1 MGANAALER
10 PDGEMGVTRW
20 AWRLGCLLIGAA
32 LALVFPEANLWWWAY
47 VGLVPLLLLIA
58 AASDRREALWRTWSA
73 GIGFFVVLHHWL
85 APSLGVFMVP
95 VVIVV
100 AAAWLPFGWAA
111 WRMLRR
117 AAGGGSA
124 IACLVVLPSIW
135 VVTEVVR
142 SWHALGGT
150 WGALGL
156 SQWSARPV
164 LAIAALGGVWLLS
177 ALLLVTNVAV
187 ALALRTQVPVGVRL
201 GAVGLAILAVGSSV
215 AFGLARGEPEVTDRV
230 RLAGVQ
236 PGLIHGP
243 GPRLDANI
251 ELTLG
256 LDPDEVGIVDLVVWG
271 QSSVG
276 FDPDVDQ
283 AVGELLEGVADEIGV
298 DVLVNVDA
306 RAPGGRISKTSV
318 LVRPGVG
325 LDDRYVKQRL
335 VPFGEY
341 IPLRPLLGWLEH
353 LTDAA
358 DEDRQPG
365 TGMVLMRSGDLV
377 FGPIISYESTFP
389 DMRRTVSRM
398 GAEMTIV
405 QAASTTFQGSWIQPQ
420 QARYEAVRAVESGR
434 PSVLVAVSGTSAG
447 FDPRGRELVW
457 WPSDT
462 TGVFVVDVPLS
473 QEDTVYVRFG
483 DWVPLLAI
491 IVCAVSLARF
501 LARGWRSRRGH
512 ATAPEPGELSA
523 ADSSSS

>member
-1 MGANAALER
+1 M
-10 PDGEMGVTRW
+10 RW
-20 AWRLGCLLIGAA
+20 VWRAVCLLVGAA
-32 LALVFPEANLWWWAY
+32 LALVFPEADLWWWAY
-47 VGLVPLLLLIA
+47 VGLVPLLLLVA
-58 AASDRREALWRTWSA
+58 ASSDRREALWRSWSA
-73 GIGFFVVLHHWL
+73 GTGFFLVLHHWL
-85 APSLGVFMVP
+85 APSLGVFVVP
-95 VVIVV
+95 AVVIV
-100 AAAWLPFGWAA
+100 AAAWLPFGLTTW
-111 WRMLRR
+111 WMLSRADRR
-117 AAGGGSA
+117 GSA
-124 IACLVVLPSIW
+124 AACLVVVPSIW

-142 SWHALGGT
+142 SWHVLGGT
-150 WGALGL
+150 WGVLGL
-156 SQWSARPV
+156 SQASVRPV
-164 LAIAALGGVWLLS
+164 LAIAALGGVWLVS

-187 ALALRTQVPVGVRL
+187 ALALRPGTSVGERLAALAFAVVVVGVS
-201 GAVGLAILAVGSSV
+201 VTYGLT
-215 AFGLARGEPEVTDRV
+215 RGEPEVTHHV

-243 GPRLDANI
+243 GLRLDTNI
-251 ELTLG
+251 DLTLG
-256 LDPDEVGIVDLVVWG
+256 LDPDDVDLVVWG

-283 AVGELLEGVADEIGV
+283 GVRERLEEVADAIGV

-306 RAPGGRISKTSV
+306 RGPDGRISKTSV

-341 IPLRPLLGWLEH
+341 IPLRPLFGWLER

-358 DEDRQPG
+358 EEDRLPG

-405 QAASTTFQGSWIQPQ
+405 QAASTTFQGSWAQPQ

-447 FDPRGRELVW
+447 FDPRGRELFW
-457 WPSDT
+457 WPSDR
-462 TGVFVVDVPLS
+462 TGAFVVDVPLS
-473 QEDTVYVRFG
+473 QDETVYVRFG
-483 DWVPLLAI
+483 DWVPLLAAL
-491 IVCAVSLARF
+491 VCVASATRF
-501 LARGWRSRRGH
+501 VVRWWRSRNDRV
-512 ATAPEPGELSA
+512 AAPEPG
-523 ADSSSS
+523 